1 MTYCYIFYYTTP
13 GVTSKVEGVT
23 EPLNIKCISSDILLD
38 LIFPTGRTIINMR
51 NVTYIEEIIEEER
64 IGNEEDNVQ
73 HTPII

>member
-1 MTYCYIFYYTTP
+1 MKYCYIFHYTTP
-13 GVTSKVEGVT
+13 GVTSKVEGVP
-23 EPLNIKCISSDILLD
+23 EPLNIKGISSDMLLD

-64 IGNEEDNVQ
+64 VGNEEDSVQ